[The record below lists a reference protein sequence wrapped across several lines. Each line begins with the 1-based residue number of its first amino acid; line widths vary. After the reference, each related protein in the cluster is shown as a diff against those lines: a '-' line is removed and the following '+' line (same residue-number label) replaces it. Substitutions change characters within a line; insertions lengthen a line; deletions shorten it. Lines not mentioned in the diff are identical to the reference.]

1 MALALTMSKIRFQKS
16 QLSIEPEPPKEIDED
31 HRDFL
36 IKESKWMYGC
46 FIDEHKWKIKSF
58 KAVAQCAIRYLQTKN
73 QRLKKRK
80 EEEDKR
86 LRIVSKNISV
96 NINKFWNNISKIV
109 RHRKLSE
116 LNKLLRIKQFEKLDK
131 LVSETEKFYFGTNED
146 SGKKT
151 QPNDKYCKIDL
162 KSKSDSE
169 DDLETDNW
177 DYIEKVDNK
186 LDLEMESSDF
196 DSDEVNAELDELN
209 NDASL
214 NLEELYLKYYGN
226 PYDKKN
232 NLKRD
237 KSDHA
242 YIGDAIKRKKNDY
255 CEEYVETTISKHIE
269 EELGTEKEMNDT
281 DKKNDFSLKDEFETL
296 SNVANTPI
304 DKAIANLEEKN
315 NPQNCLETNN
325 ALAKVSI
332 DQIKIP
338 FLLKN
343 NMREYQ
349 VAGLEWMVKLYKKG
363 LNGILADEMG
373 LGKTI
378 QTISLLAYLACYMKN
393 WGPHLIVVPTSVM
406 LNWEMEFKRWLPCFK
421 VITYFGTPKER
432 QKKRIGWNDPN
443 AFNVCIASYT
453 LILQDAHIFKRKQW
467 QYLILDEAQN
477 IKNFKSQKWQVMLS
491 FNTERRLLLTGTP
504 LQNNLM
510 ELWSLLH
517 FLMPHIFTSHHD
529 FKTWFSDPLTTA
541 IENQQVENER
551 NLLSR
556 LHSVLRPFLLRRLK
570 KDVEKEMPSKIEHVI
585 KCPLSKR
592 QKELYDEFLESKTTQ
607 NTIAG
612 GDYIGLMNVLMQ
624 LRKVCNHP
632 DLFEPRTIKTP
643 IVEKKLM
650 INYSFSSLIFFPNI
664 CITMSSNV
672 PGLGKNI
679 STNNYLY
686 IGKKTNKS
694 KYTTLFDKLTNHR
707 FVNIPNIFILY
718 NEIHMSKFQAQSQ
731 CELTY
736 KKWTGMQSCNY
747 SIENSLFSKR
757 TIGTENLLEI
767 NRFIRIGLDRLAS
780 VEFNSPLI
788 GMDSKSTEYTKDVN
802 KYILDHISNNK
813 VKNKSNSVINSTE
826 SVSLFYKEDNRKIAS
841 EWRPSCDYPHLLDES
856 VQIFHSNKI
865 KNTNCDSKPCIK
877 FGSPFNVVY
886 GKDCRNFIFDQI
898 QNKLKMVG
906 EKTFSFSTFPNL
918 FSNRKKSYKNT
929 AISYK
934 SIDYNTLNEMN
945 AKLINL
951 EMFPSKLLFV
961 KPNFRKQLPMLSQFN
976 MILERKVISTN
987 FSIPIEGK
995 YSFVKNEL
1003 FCNSYISLQVDNLIN
1018 SSNAYLHNISFFKKC
1033 IVPPRRIIEDDCGK
1047 FQILSRLLHKLFN
1060 EGHRCIIF
1068 TQMSKMLDVLE
1079 SFINYR
1085 GYNYLRLDGSTKVD
1099 DRQKLVNRFNRDQRI
1114 YLFISSTRSGGVGL
1128 NLTGADTVIFYDS
1141 DWNPAMDRQAMDR
1154 CHRIGQTRDVN
1165 IYRLV
1170 SEWTI
1175 EESIF
1180 KKQLQK
1186 RLLDD
1191 VVVDQGRF
1199 TSEFFSKNDI
1209 QKMIG
1214 SRNQNMLN
1222 SDNNSIYVTRV
1233 LHESSTADSNASANF
1248 NDNQKKEF
1256 EDVLA
1261 AVEDLDDIN
1270 ALKKSSREIATEN
1283 DDFINEFEEKI
1294 KHKVESNRT
1303 LEKDNVGNF
1312 NQYDITTNI
1321 TLNNL
1326 LKYCIEFFESVSV
1339 PLDIQNEVDLL
1350 EFQINN
1356 INSDSSIENSLS
1368 EYSQGELPYD

>member
-1 MALALTMSKIRFQKS
+1 MKSKSRFQKS
-16 QLSIEPEPPKEIDED
+16 QLLIEIEPPKELDED

-36 IKESKWMYGC
+36 IKESRWMYGC
-46 FIDEHKWKIKSF
+46 FTDEHKWKIKSF
-58 KAVAQCAIRYLQTKN
+58 KAVAQCAVRYLQTKD

-86 LRIVSKNISV
+86 LKLISKNISAS
-96 NINKFWNNISKIV
+96 INKFWNNVSKIV
-109 RHRKLSE
+109 RHKKLSE

-131 LVSETEKFYFGTNED
+131 LVSETEKFYFGITDELG
-146 SGKKT
+146 SKKIT
-151 QPNDKYCKIDL
+151 KPNDQHGKVEINGI
-162 KSKSDSE
+162 SDSE
-169 DDLETDNW
+169 DDVDTNNW
-177 DYIEKVDNK
+177 DHIEEADNK

-196 DSDEVNAELDELN
+196 DSDELDAELDELN
-209 NDASL
+209 NDANL
-214 NLEELYLKYYGN
+214 NLEDLYLKYYGN
-226 PYDKKN
+226 ICNKKIK
-232 NLKRD
+232 LKRD
-237 KSDHA
+237 KSDTA
-242 YIGDAIKRKKNDY
+242 TIGDGTKRKKHDYYEYNDGSTRNY
-255 CEEYVETTISKHIE
+255 DE
-269 EELGTEKEMNDT
+269 EEFDTEKDVSYADKDYLSWKDECDT
-281 DKKNDFSLKDEFETL
+281 LKNDE
-296 SNVANTPI
+296 NTPI
-304 DKAIANLEEKN
+304 GQAVANLKEKSTS
-315 NPQNCLETNN
+315 PSIVKTFSIPPR
-325 ALAKVSI
+325 ASI

-343 NMREYQ
+343 SMREYQ
-349 VAGLEWMVKLYKKG
+349 IAGLEWMVKLYKRG

-406 LNWEMEFKRWLPCFK
+406 LNWEMEFKRWLPSFK
-421 VITYFGTPKER
+421 VVTYFGNPKER
-432 QKKRIGWNDPN
+432 QKKRMGWNDPN

-551 NLLSR
+551 NLLRR

-632 DLFEPRTIKTP
+632 DLFEPRLIKTP

-650 INYSFSSLIFFPNI
+650 INYSFNSLTFFPNV
-664 CITMSSNV
+664 CTTMSSNV
-672 PGLGKNI
+672 PTLGKNV
-679 STNNYLY
+679 STNNYLFV
-686 IGKKTNKS
+686 GKKKNNSKS
-694 KYTTLFDKLTNHR
+694 TLFEKLTNNR
-707 FVNIPNIFILY
+707 FVNLPNIFILY

-731 CELTY
+731 RELTY
-736 KKWTGMQSCNY
+736 EKWTEIQPFDYIS
-747 SIENSLFSKR
+747 ENSLFSKC
-757 TIGTENLLEI
+757 IMGSGNLLDAD
-767 NRFIRIGLDRLAS
+767 RFIRINLNKLAS
-780 VEFNSPLI
+780 IDINPPLI
-788 GMDSKSTEYTKDVN
+788 GVDSHCSLYTKNVDN
-802 KYILDHISNNK
+802 KYIMDHISNNR
-813 VKNKSNSVINSTE
+813 VKNKSNTNMNSTE
-826 SVSLFYKEDNRKIAS
+826 SVSILCKEADKKITF

-856 VQIFHSNKI
+856 IQAFHSNTT
-865 KNTNCDSKPCIK
+865 KNTNCEGKTYTK
-877 FGSPFNVVY
+877 FNMPFNVVY
-886 GKDCRNFIFDQI
+886 GKDCRSFILNEM
-898 QNKLKMVG
+898 QNYSKVVNV
-906 EKTFSFSTFPNL
+906 ETISFSTFPNL
-918 FSNRKKSYKNT
+918 FPNKKKYCKNAISRLHKSAYYNIPNKKNT
-929 AISYK
+929 
-934 SIDYNTLNEMN
+934 N
-945 AKLINL
+945 LINS
-951 EMFPSKLLFV
+951 EIFPNELLF
-961 KPNFRKQLPMLSQFN
+961 FRPYFCKQLPMLSQFS
-976 MILERKVISTN
+976 ILLEKKVISTN
-987 FSIPIEGK
+987 FSISIEGK
-995 YSFVKNEL
+995 YSVIKNEL
-1003 FCNSYISLQVDNLIN
+1003 FCNSYISLKVDNLIN
-1018 SSNAYLHNISFFKKC
+1018 SSNAYLHNVSFLKKC
-1033 IVPPRRIIEDDCGK
+1033 IVPPRRVIEDDCGK
-1047 FQILSRLLHKLFN
+1047 FQILSQLLHKLFN

-1085 GYNYLRLDGSTKVD
+1085 GYNYLRLDGNTKVD

-1165 IYRLV
+1165 IYRLI

-1191 VVVDQGRF
+1191 VVVDQGNF
-1199 TSEFFSKNDI
+1199 TSEFFTKNDI

-1214 SRNQNMLN
+1214 SRSQNMLN
-1222 SDNNSIYVTRV
+1222 SENNSIYVTRV
-1233 LHESSTADSNASANF
+1233 LHESSTSELNVSVNF
-1248 NDNQKKEF
+1248 DDNQKKEF
-1256 EDVLA
+1256 EEVLA

-1283 DDFINEFEEKI
+1283 DDFINEFGEEKTKD
-1294 KHKVESNRT
+1294 KHEVNKT
-1303 LEKDNVGNF
+1303 LEKDANRHSTQNGATP
-1312 NQYDITTNI
+1312 DI

-1326 LKYCIEFFESVSV
+1326 LKYCIEFFENVSV
-1339 PLDIQNEVDLL
+1339 PLDIQNEVDLM

-1356 INSDSSIENSLS
+1356 IDSHSSVENSLS
-1368 EYSQGELPYD
+1368 ENSQNELPCD